1 MIEKKATLRG
11 FVERL
16 TKKPRRNQKELTID
30 RSRMLHRTTIHVSD
44 FSVEQKNVMTD
55 QRKCMDPTTL
65 EIVTMLDE
73 NSDLWDAADIQEVA
87 F

>member
-30 RSRMLHRTTIHVSD
+30 RSRMLHRTTLHVSD

-55 QRKCMDPTTL
+55 QRKCMDPTTYWRWL
-65 EIVTMLDE
+65 PCWMKTVICRTLQ
-73 NSDLWDAADIQEVA
+73 I
-87 F
+87 FKK